1 MGLPGRAGILGG
13 QEGMNCNCQRWFWGV
28 IPLGILCWLAVH
40 VERGRIEQ
48 DLAERTG
55 VALMARGY
63 TWAVAAVEGR
73 DIVLSG
79 RAPDEE
85 EPGKASEMLRGTWGV
100 RLVDNRVDLLER
112 AEHYVWAASRRGQRI
127 RLTGYAPSLATRQV
141 IIGVARANFPG
152 FEIVDRTRLA
162 RGVPPLDTWL
172 AGVSFGLRQLT
183 YLRRGDVRLDGLNMT
198 VTGEAEDLSEYRAVK
213 AALTGLPKQIRLAN
227 NLVAP
232 PSVSPHL
239 WMARLEGDQITLSGH
254 TPDETAGMHLLSL
267 IRRAVPG
274 LGIDNRMQPAS
285 GAPQGWS
292 GAAAAGLKVLLSLKN
307 GSAELKDATLTL
319 SGLASDETNLQ
330 QLRAALRADL
340 PEPFRLSDHLKSP
353 TPLIVPPLPP
363 APPLPAELLAPPP
376 AGPERPLAAFDI
388 SLPPPLPPAPPLPAE
403 LLAPPPAGPERPLAA
418 FDISLPPPLPP
429 PPLPAELTG
438 EPPHAGSLSGGTP
451 DSPAAP
457 AASAS
462 NVAPS
467 STVPGSRHV
476 VAAAPIATQS
486 LPTPARAAAPPTEVP
501 GPPLD
506 IVLPVDLTAAARAS
520 ACQDGLRIAAGTGPI
535 LFRVGSAELDD
546 AGLAVLDSIAK
557 SAKNCPELR
566 IEIAGHAS
574 AEGGEERNQRL
585 SIERARSVL
594 AQLVKAGIE
603 EARLQA
609 VGYGAARPAAPNDS
623 SANMARNRR
632 IEFVVRRQ

>member
-1 MGLPGRAGILGG
+1 
-13 QEGMNCNCQRWFWGV
+13 
-28 IPLGILCWLAVH
+28 
-40 VERGRIEQ
+40 
-48 DLAERTG
+48 
-55 VALMARGY
+55 
-63 TWAVAAVEGR
+63 
-73 DIVLSG
+73 
-79 RAPDEE
+79 
-85 EPGKASEMLRGTWGV
+85 
-100 RLVDNRVDLLER
+100 
-112 AEHYVWAASRRGQRI
+112 
-127 RLTGYAPSLATRQV
+127 V

-162 RGVPPLDTWL
+162 RGVPPLDSWL
-172 AGVSFGLRQLT
+172 AGVSFALRQLT
-183 YLRRGDVRLDGLNMT
+183 ALRRGDVRLDGLSMT

-213 AALTGLPKQIRLAN
+213 AALAGGLPKQIRLAN

-239 WMARLEGDQITLSGH
+239 WLARLEGDQITLSGH
-254 TPDETAGMHLLSL
+254 TPDEAAGTHLLSL
-267 IRRAVPG
+267 IRSATPG

-319 SGLASDETNLQ
+319 SGLASDEANLQ
-330 QLRAALRADL
+330 ELRTALRAEL
-340 PEPFRLSDHLKSP
+340 PEPFRLTDHLKSP
-353 TPLIVPPLPP
+353 APLIVPPVPP

-376 AGPERPLAAFDI
+376 AVAERPLAAFDI
-388 SLPPPLPPAPPLPAE
+388 SLPA
-403 LLAPPPAGPERPLAA
+403 
-418 FDISLPPPLPP
+418 PLPP

-438 EPPHAGSLSGGTP
+438 EPPHDGSLSSGTLA
-451 DSPAAP
+451 SPAAP
-457 AASAS
+457 AAGDS

-467 STVPGSRHV
+467 PTVPGSRHA
-476 VAAAPIATQS
+476 AAAPIATQS
-486 LPTPARAAAPPTEVP
+486 LPTPARAAAPTEVP
-501 GPPLD
+501 GPPPD
-506 IVLPVDLTAAARAS
+506 IVLPVDVTAAARAS

-546 AGLAVLDSIAK
+546 TGLAVLDSIAK
-557 SAKNCPELR
+557 SAKSCPELR

-585 SIERARSVL
+585 STERARSVL
-594 AQLVKAGIE
+594 AYLIKAGIE
-603 EARLQA
+603 EGRLQA

-623 SANMARNRR
+623 SASMARNRR

>member
-1 MGLPGRAGILGG
+1 LGLPGRAGILGG
-13 QEGMNCNCQRWFWGV
+13 QDGMKCNCQRWFWGV
-28 IPLGILCWLAVH
+28 IPLVILCWLAVQL
-40 VERGRIEQ
+40 ERGRIEQ

-127 RLTGYAPSLATRQV
+127 RLTGYAPSLGTRQV

-162 RGVPPLDTWL
+162 RGVPPLDSWL
-172 AGVSFGLRQLT
+172 AGVSFALRQLT
-183 YLRRGDVRLDGLNMT
+183 ALRRGDVRLDGLSMT

-213 AALTGLPKQIRLAN
+213 AALAGGLPKQIRLAN

-239 WMARLEGDQITLSGH
+239 WLARLEGDQITLSGH
-254 TPDETAGMHLLSL
+254 TPDEAAGTHLLSL
-267 IRRAVPG
+267 IRSATPG

-319 SGLASDETNLQ
+319 SGLASDEANLQ
-330 QLRAALRADL
+330 ELRTALRAEL
-340 PEPFRLSDHLKSP
+340 PEPFRLTDHLKSP
-353 TPLIVPPLPP
+353 APLIVPPVPP

-376 AGPERPLAAFDI
+376 AVAERPLAAFDI
-388 SLPPPLPPAPPLPAE
+388 SLPA
-403 LLAPPPAGPERPLAA
+403 
-418 FDISLPPPLPP
+418 PLPP

-438 EPPHAGSLSGGTP
+438 EPPHDGSLSSGTLA
-451 DSPAAP
+451 SPAAP
-457 AASAS
+457 AAGDS

-467 STVPGSRHV
+467 PTVPGSRHA
-476 VAAAPIATQS
+476 AAAPIATQS
-486 LPTPARAAAPPTEVP
+486 LPTPARAAAPTEVP
-501 GPPLD
+501 GPPPD
-506 IVLPVDLTAAARAS
+506 IVLPVDVTAAARAS

-546 AGLAVLDSIAK
+546 TGLAVLDSIAK
-557 SAKNCPELR
+557 SAKSCPELR

-585 SIERARSVL
+585 STERARSVL
-594 AQLVKAGIE
+594 AYLIKAGIE
-603 EARLQA
+603 EGRLQA

-623 SANMARNRR
+623 SASMARNRR

>member
-1 MGLPGRAGILGG
+1 MDLPAGPASQGG
-13 QEGMNCNCQRWFWGV
+13 QEGMKCNCQRWFWGV
-28 IPLGILCWLAVH
+28 IPLVILCWLAVH

-48 DLAERTG
+48 DLAERAG

-63 TWAVAAVEGR
+63 SWAVAAVDGR

-79 RAPDEE
+79 HAPDEE
-85 EPGKASEMLRGTWGV
+85 EPGKASEMLRGAWGV

-112 AEHYVWAASRRGQRI
+112 AENYIWAASRRGQRI

-172 AGVSFGLRQLT
+172 AGVSFALRQLT
-183 YLRRGDVRLDGLNMT
+183 ALRRGDVRLDGLSMT

-213 AALTGLPKQIRLAN
+213 AALAGGLPKQIRLAN

-232 PSVSPHL
+232 PSVSPHQWL
-239 WMARLEGDQITLSGH
+239 ARLEGDQITLSGH
-254 TPDETAGMHLLSL
+254 TPDEAAGTDLLKL
-267 IRRAVPG
+267 IRSTAPG

-319 SGLASDETNLQ
+319 SGLASDEANLQ
-330 QLRAALRADL
+330 ELRTALRAEL

-353 TPLIVPPLPP
+353 APLIVPPAPP

-376 AGPERPLAAFDI
+376 AVAERPLAAVDI
-388 SLPPPLPPAPPLPAE
+388 ALPAPLPPPPLPAE
-403 LLAPPPAGPERPLAA
+403 LLAPPPAARPRAA
-418 FDISLPPPLPP
+418 VDIALPAPLP

-438 EPPHAGSLSGGTP
+438 EPPHGGSLSSGP
-451 DSPAAP
+451 LASPAAP
-457 AASAS
+457 AASDS
-462 NVAPS
+462 NGAPS
-467 STVPGSRHV
+467 PDVPGSRQA
-476 VAAAPIATQS
+476 AAAPIATQS
-486 LPTPARAAAPPTEVP
+486 LPSPARAAAPTEVP
-501 GPPLD
+501 GPPPD
-506 IVLPVDLTAAARAS
+506 IVLPVDVTAAARAS
-520 ACQDGLRIAAGTGPI
+520 ACQDGLAAGTGPI
-535 LFRVGSAELDD
+535 LFRVGSAELDET
-546 AGLAVLDSIAK
+546 GLAVLDSIAK
-557 SAKNCPELR
+557 SAKSCPELR

-585 SIERARSVL
+585 SRERARSVL
-594 AQLVKAGIE
+594 AYLIKAGIE
-603 EARLQA
+603 EGRLQA

>member
-1 MGLPGRAGILGG
+1 MDLPAGPASLGG
-13 QEGMNCNCQRWFWGV
+13 QDGMKCNCQRWFWGV
-28 IPLGILCWLAVH
+28 LPLVILCWLAVQ

-48 DLAERTG
+48 DLAERAG

-63 TWAVAAVEGR
+63 TWAVAAVDGR

-79 RAPDEE
+79 HAPDEE

-172 AGVSFGLRQLT
+172 AGVSFALRQLT
-183 YLRRGDVRLDGLNMT
+183 ALRRGDVRLDGLSMT

-213 AALTGLPKQIRLAN
+213 AALAGGLPKQIRLAN

-232 PSVSPHL
+232 PSVSPHQWL
-239 WMARLEGDQITLSGH
+239 ARLEGDQITLSGH
-254 TPDETAGMHLLSL
+254 TPDEAAGTDLLKL
-267 IRRAVPG
+267 IRSTAPG

-319 SGLASDETNLQ
+319 SGLASDEANLQ
-330 QLRAALRADL
+330 ELRTALRAEL

-353 TPLIVPPLPP
+353 APLIVPPAPP

-376 AGPERPLAAFDI
+376 AVAASPLAAVDI
-388 SLPPPLPPAPPLPAE
+388 SLPA
-403 LLAPPPAGPERPLAA
+403 
-418 FDISLPPPLPP
+418 PLPP
-429 PPLPAELTG
+429 PPLTAELTG
-438 EPPHAGSLSGGTP
+438 EPPHGGSLMSGTLA
-451 DSPAAP
+451 SPAAP
-457 AASAS
+457 AASDS

-467 STVPGSRHV
+467 PDVPGSRH
-476 VAAAPIATQS
+476 AAAPIATQS
-486 LPTPARAAAPPTEVP
+486 LPSPARAAAPTEVP
-501 GPPLD
+501 SPPPE
-506 IVLPVDLTAAARAS
+506 IVLPVDVTAAARAS

-535 LFRVGSAELDD
+535 LFRVGSAELDET
-546 AGLAVLDSIAK
+546 GLAVLDSIAK
-557 SAKNCPELR
+557 SAKSCPELR

-585 SIERARSVL
+585 AMERARSVL
-594 AQLVKAGIE
+594 AYLIKAGIE
-603 EARLQA
+603 EGRLQA

>member
-1 MGLPGRAGILGG
+1 MK
-13 QEGMNCNCQRWFWGV
+13 CNCQRWFWGV
-28 IPLGILCWLAVH
+28 IPLVILCWLAVQL
-40 VERGRIEQ
+40 ERGRIEQ

-127 RLTGYAPSLATRQV
+127 RLTGYAPSLGTRQV

-162 RGVPPLDTWL
+162 RGVPPLDSWL
-172 AGVSFGLRQLT
+172 AGVSFALRQLT
-183 YLRRGDVRLDGLNMT
+183 ALRRGDVRLDGLSMT

-213 AALTGLPKQIRLAN
+213 AALAGGLPKQIRLAN

-239 WMARLEGDQITLSGH
+239 WLARLEGDQITLSGH
-254 TPDETAGMHLLSL
+254 TPDEAAGTHLLSL
-267 IRRAVPG
+267 IRSATPG

-319 SGLASDETNLQ
+319 SGLASDEANLQ
-330 QLRAALRADL
+330 ELRTALRAEL
-340 PEPFRLSDHLKSP
+340 PEPFRLTDHLKSP
-353 TPLIVPPLPP
+353 APLIVPPVPP

-376 AGPERPLAAFDI
+376 AVAERPLAAFDI
-388 SLPPPLPPAPPLPAE
+388 SLPA
-403 LLAPPPAGPERPLAA
+403 
-418 FDISLPPPLPP
+418 PLPP

-438 EPPHAGSLSGGTP
+438 EPPHDGSLSSGTLA
-451 DSPAAP
+451 SPAAP
-457 AASAS
+457 AAGDS

-467 STVPGSRHV
+467 PTVPGSRHA
-476 VAAAPIATQS
+476 AAAPIATQS
-486 LPTPARAAAPPTEVP
+486 LPTPARAAAPTEVP
-501 GPPLD
+501 GPPPD
-506 IVLPVDLTAAARAS
+506 IVLPVDVTAAARAS

-546 AGLAVLDSIAK
+546 TGLAVLDSIAK
-557 SAKNCPELR
+557 SAKSCPELR

-585 SIERARSVL
+585 STERARSVL
-594 AQLVKAGIE
+594 AYLIKAGIE
-603 EARLQA
+603 EGRLQA

-623 SANMARNRR
+623 SASMARNRR